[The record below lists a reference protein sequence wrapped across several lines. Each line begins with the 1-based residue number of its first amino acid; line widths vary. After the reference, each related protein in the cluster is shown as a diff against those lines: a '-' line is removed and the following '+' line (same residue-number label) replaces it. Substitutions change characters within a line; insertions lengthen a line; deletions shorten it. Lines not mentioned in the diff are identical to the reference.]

1 MTNLD
6 LNNNATYRKLYNY
19 SKKEVKVK
27 GELTK
32 LGLLR
37 TTDLAFLE
45 KKYARK
51 KTEIAAETLK
61 AIKFIMLYRNSV
73 NVRYLENIITE
84 NRIKKA
90 QNKAEIITNWI
101 IKCYK

>member
-6 LNNNATYRKLYNY
+6 LNNNATYKKLYGY
-19 SKKEVKVK
+19 SKREVIVK

-45 KKYARK
+45 KKYGRK
-51 KTEIAAETLK
+51 KGEVNAEILK
-61 AIKFIMLYRNSV
+61 AIKYIMLYRNSV
-73 NVRYLENIITE
+73 NLRHLENMITE

-90 QNKAEIITNWI
+90 HQKAEIITNWI
-101 IKCYK
+101 TKCYK

>member
-37 TTDLAFLE
+37 TTDL
-45 KKYARK
+45 
-51 KTEIAAETLK
+51 EI
-61 AIKFIMLYRNSV
+61 RS
-73 NVRYLENIITE
+73 
-84 NRIKKA
+84 
-90 QNKAEIITNWI
+90 
-101 IKCYK
+101 